1 MLKFGHTQA
10 LASAGGESL
19 KGPKGVEN
27 PANEAPFGMR
37 QMFQAIACGLVQHA
51 GSLREVSKKARKKG
65 WNPDADRR
73 TDHVDFGRGI
83 SEWEQSPERKS
94 KRRHPWTE
102 SGAYLR

>member
-51 GSLREVSKKARKKG
+51 GSLVRCLSSVQRSREKPYSQPNWTRVTN
-65 WNPDADRR
+65 WNR
-73 TDHVDFGRGI
+73 
-83 SEWEQSPERKS
+83 
-94 KRRHPWTE
+94 
-102 SGAYLR
+102 